1 MSKSQKNGKP
11 ASTTQLKSGP
21 SGRSSSLCRD
31 KDRPA
36 SKLSFN
42 STNLKT
48 GSSSMVNNN
57 INNTNEITLSDINNN
72 INNNNNN
79 NSSTNSES
87 KKVIKLNL
95 TKTLARER
103 WNILKNVNLILFN

>member
-1 MSKSQKNGKP
+1 
-11 ASTTQLKSGP
+11 
-21 SGRSSSLCRD
+21 
-31 KDRPA
+31 
-36 SKLSFN
+36 
-42 STNLKT
+42 
-48 GSSSMVNNN
+48 MVNNN

-72 INNNNNN
+72 INYNNN

>member
-48 GSSSMVNNN
+48 GSSAMVNNN

-72 INNNNNN
+72 INN

-103 WNILKNVNLILFN
+103 WNILKNVNLLLFN

>member
-1 MSKSQKNGKP
+1 MHKSQKNGKP
-11 ASTTQLKSGP
+11 ASTQAKNGP

-42 STNLKT
+42 STNTKT
-48 GSSSMVNNN
+48 GSSSMVNK
-57 INNTNEITLSDINNN
+57 NEIILTD

-79 NSSTNSES
+79 DNE
-87 KKVIKLNL
+87 KAIKLKL
-95 TKTLARER
+95 CKSLARER
-103 WNILKNVNLILFN
+103 WNILKHVNLIRFS